1 MGTKESEFVNQGQG
15 QSQWKSFVSSGTFF
29 AILSI
34 IFGIMGL
41 SFYIRRSANR
51 NLSPAESRMFNSE
64 CVFMDFYDNH
74 DLWHYFSAAGIF
86 MAFLALLTI
95 DDDILFVPRDKI
107 DVF

>member
-1 MGTKESEFVNQGQG
+1 
-15 QSQWKSFVSSGTFF
+15 
-29 AILSI
+29 
-34 IFGIMGL
+34 
-41 SFYIRRSANR
+41 
-51 NLSPAESRMFNSE
+51 
-64 CVFMDFYDNH
+64 MDFYDNH